1 MSDRDFEIKE
11 YSYTNILDDSMY
23 FLIIKN
29 NSNQTVS
36 INGNIIVYDK
46 KNEELG
52 ADSGSID
59 VLGPGDESIMEFY
72 FDDVKGIKNAKY
84 TLTYDPTT
92 DYTSGL
98 SDVKFKVKKKKKGVV
113 VTATNNGDEATKF
126 LEAHALFFD
135 KKGKV
140 IYHTT
145 HYLVDKDY
153 ELKPGATLAEQL
165 NAYKKYKK
173 VEVYYTARRGGWF

>member
-1 MSDRDFEIKE
+1 M
-11 YSYTNILDDSMY
+11 
-23 FLIIKN
+23 
-29 NSNQTVS
+29 
-36 INGNIIVYDK
+36 
-46 KNEELG
+46 
-52 ADSGSID
+52 
-59 VLGPGDESIMEFY
+59 LGPGDESIMEFY

-84 TLTYDPTT
+84 
-92 DYTSGL
+92 YTSGL